1 MRFKMLR
8 ISCSIIVMSFMLSGC
23 HPDAMDIYGRPINI
37 SSYRG
42 RWVVINYWATW
53 CAPCIS
59 EIGEL
64 IKLKT
69 YYPQV
74 VVLGVNPDNLDK
86 SVLQDLVQEYNINFD
101 ILTSFPIEDWGGKFP
116 TDLPTTFII
125 SPKGKLYQTLTG
137 PQTLSNF
144 QSVMSLPPISYK

>member
-8 ISCSIIVMSFMLSGC
+8 ISFLMVLSLMLPGC
-23 HPDAMDIYGRPINI
+23 HPDTMDIYGRPINI

-64 IKLKT
+64 IKLKN

-101 ILTSFPIEDWGGKFP
+101 ILRTFPIEDWGGKLP
-116 TDLPTTFII
+116 SDLPTTYII

-144 QSVMSLPPISYK
+144 QSVMSLPAISYK